1 VFVQAQKRP
10 AQLSHH
16 SLVSGRHPLPACD
29 ALDTAAGHDLHPASN
44 DRVKAS
50 RGSGRADGA
59 GQAVLG
65 TELQTGSSCEHF
77 VACDCLAVDADKAC
91 TARRKRSGLI
101 KRKQPRLGEELERP
115 RVAYDAPVSRQPPNS
130 ERGRKGRSEPHGART
145 GHHQHRKP
153 NKQCTVEAQVLR
165 PIDRRPAG
173 QCQDPHHKNAG
184 HPVGDALR

>member
-1 VFVQAQKRP
+1 VFAQAQKRP

-16 SLVSGRHPLPACD
+16 SLGSGRHPLPACD

-65 TELQTGSSCEHF
+65 TALQTGSSCEHF
-77 VACDCLAVDADKAC
+77 VACDCLAVDADKAR

-101 KRKQPRLGEELERP
+101 ERKQSRSGEDLKRR
-115 RVAYDAPVSRQPPNS
+115 RVAHEAAASR
-130 ERGRKGRSEPHGART
+130 
-145 GHHQHRKP
+145 
-153 NKQCTVEAQVLR
+153 
-165 PIDRRPAG
+165 
-173 QCQDPHHKNAG
+173 
-184 HPVGDALR
+184 